1 MENRP
6 GDITSELVSAA
17 SGDSRADA
25 QVWRA
30 VYDELKDIAHR
41 ELGRERPGHTLS
53 TTALVSEAY
62 LKLVDQTAVARRDRA
77 HFFALSCRAM
87 RQVLVDYA
95 RMRNA
100 GKREAAKRAVPLEH
114 AAGLAQTGPR
124 DLLALDE
131 ALTRIARFNERLGR
145 VIELRFFGGLT
156 VEEIAEVLDV
166 TPRTVQRD
174 WSRARAYLQRML
186 SDEDG

>member
-1 MENRP
+1 M
-6 GDITSELVSAA
+6 TTELVSAA

-25 QVWRA
+25 RLWRA
-30 VYDELKDIAHR
+30 VYEELRDIAHR

-53 TTALVSEAY
+53 TTALVNEAY
-62 LKLVDQTAVARRDRA
+62 LKLVDRTAVARRDRA

-95 RMRNA
+95 RQRNA
-100 GKREAAKRAVPLEH
+100 EKREAAKRAVPLDEATAL
-114 AAGLAQTGPR
+114 AATGPR
-124 DLLALDE
+124 DLLALDQ
-131 ALTRIARFNERLGR
+131 ALTRIAQFNERLGQ

-156 VEEIAEVLDV
+156 VEETAKVLDV
-166 TPRTVQRD
+166 TPRTVERD

-186 SDEDG
+186 SDQDD